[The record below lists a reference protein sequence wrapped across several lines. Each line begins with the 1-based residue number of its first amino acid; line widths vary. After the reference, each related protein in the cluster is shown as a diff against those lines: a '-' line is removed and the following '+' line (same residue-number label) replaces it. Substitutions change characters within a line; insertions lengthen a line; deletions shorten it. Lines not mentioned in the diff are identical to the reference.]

1 MKQMQPIPIKL
12 PYGLS
17 DFNALISEG
26 YYYADRTDLI
36 PAIEEAGRQ
45 LLFLRPRRFG
55 KSCLLSML
63 ENYYD
68 LGRAE
73 QFETLFGALTIGQN
87 PTPNRNR
94 YLILNWDFSTIDA
107 SGDVMTIARGVHG
120 HINSAIE
127 RFSLRYHKQLQQPV
141 RLNGDD
147 ALRSLENLIN
157 VAAGAGHPLYL
168 LVDEYD
174 NFANEVLT
182 SRAQGKA
189 RYDALTTG
197 EGIIKTVFKMVK
209 SLAGGRGLE
218 RVFLTG
224 VSPLVMS
231 DITSGY
237 NVVENISHFAE
248 FNRLCGFERDEVVAM
263 NRRIAQLCQLPPGAA
278 MEAMEVMRHYYNG
291 YCFSEASDARLYN
304 PTLCLYFWKQWQH
317 SCEYPK
323 QMLDDNLAMDKNR
336 IAYIASLPHGSEVIE
351 QLTASDRAV
360 TMWLQTGF
368 GIEKLLARE
377 VPDKGYLLSLLY
389 WFGVLTVDGND
400 ALGETCLKIPN
411 QVIRQLYLE
420 RLQQELLPSY
430 ELANTREA
438 VAKQFY
444 LSGEMAPLA
453 AFIEQNMLQSLANR
467 DLRWANE
474 LSPKLIFMTL
484 LHNTFFYNTQSEAA
498 TGKQYIDILF
508 EVRPDRR
515 QSPLL
520 DHLFELKFIPLKQL
534 KLSDRELQ
542 TMSREELAELPL
554 VKAALEGAKQQGEV
568 YWQQLQHDQP
578 QKAWQLQRHA
588 VVLLGFSRLV
598 WELR

>member
-1 MKQMQPIPIKL
+1 MKL

-68 LGRAE
+68 LGRTE

-94 YLILNWDFSTIDA
+94 YLILKWNFSMVDA
-107 SGDVMTIARGVHG
+107 SGDVEQISERLHD
-120 HINSAIE
+120 HINSEIDT
-127 RFSLRYHKQLQQPV
+127 FSIRYRQLLPHKVKLHPK
-141 RLNGDD
+141 N
-147 ALRSLENLIN
+147 SLISLKNLLN
-157 VAAGAGHPLYL
+157 VAAEAGHPLYL

-189 RYDALTTG
+189 RYDALTRG
-197 EGIIKTVFKMVK
+197 EGIIKTVFKVVK
-209 SLAGGRGLE
+209 ASAEGSGLE

-263 NRRIAQLCQLPPGAA
+263 NRQIAQLCQLPPGAA

-291 YCFSEASDARLYN
+291 YCFSEASDTRLYN

-377 VPDKGYLLSLLY
+377 VPDEGYLLSLLY

-400 ALGETCLKIPN
+400 ALGKTYLKIPN

-430 ELANTREA
+430 ELVNTREA
-438 VAKQFY
+438 VAEAFY

-554 VKAALEGAKQQGEV
+554 VKAALEGAKQQGEA

-598 WELR
+598 WLSEC

>member
-1 MKQMQPIPIKL
+1 MKL

-68 LGRAE
+68 LGRTE

-94 YLILNWDFSTIDA
+94 YLILNWDFSAIDA
-107 SGDVMTIARGVHG
+107 SGDVMTIARSVHR
-120 HINSAIE
+120 HINSSIN
-127 RFSLRYHKQLQQPV
+127 FFNSRYAEY
-141 RLNGDD
+141 LNQEVVLNLDD
-147 ALRSLENLIN
+147 ALGSLENLL
-157 VAAGAGHPLYL
+157 AAVKTLGHPLYL

-263 NRRIAQLCQLPPGAA
+263 NRQIAQLCQLPPGAA

-291 YCFSEASDARLYN
+291 YCFSEASDTRLYN

-377 VPDKGYLLSLLY
+377 VPDEGYLLSLLY

-400 ALGETCLKIPN
+400 ALGKTYLKIPN

-430 ELANTREA
+430 ELVNTREA
-438 VAKQFY
+438 VAEAFY

-568 YWQQLQHDQP
+568 YWQQLQHDQS

-598 WELR
+598 WLSEC